1 MSTKKITKKERMDY
15 IVNFALH
22 GTVDKE
28 EHVRMYNEC
37 RKKNIEFCAT
47 SKYDAYWSASIPES
61 VSIDKDQLFEG
72 TTIKTSIRKGYTNI
86 YGPACF
92 MYLDPFTE
100 MIYNATCK

>member
-1 MSTKKITKKERMDY
+1 MNTQKITKKERRDY

-28 EHVRMYNEC
+28 EHKRMYNEC
-37 RKKNIEFCAT
+37 RKNGVEFYAAT
-47 SKYDAYWSASIPES
+47 KYDAYWSASIPES

-72 TTIKTSIRKGYTNI
+72 TTIKPSIIKGYTDI